1 MESNVIEAVPLFADR
16 TAAMCV
22 SGEWGNAEI
31 KRRMSLFPK
40 SYEPHVV
47 KAVEQ
52 KLIELREGEDE

>member
-1 MESNVIEAVPLFADR
+1 MSNVIESTALFADR

-22 SGEWGNAEI
+22 SGEWDNAEI

-52 KLIELREGEDE
+52 KLIELRDENDE

>member
-1 MESNVIEAVPLFADR
+1 MSDVVNAVEMFADR

-22 SGEWGNAEI
+22 SGEWDNAEI

-40 SYEPHVV
+40 EYEAHVV

-52 KLIELREGEDE
+52 RLVEMRDNDD

>member
-1 MESNVIEAVPLFADR
+1 
-16 TAAMCV
+16 MCV